1 MCCPLAGV
9 YSFKAQMSYRTI
21 LLFGPPGSGK
31 GTQGKILGAMPHYFH
46 FACGDV
52 FRSLDPKSEMG
63 MEFAKHANTGSLVP
77 DELTVK
83 LWRSSIERM
92 VASGRYKPAD
102 QYLLLDGIPRTV
114 GQARLMA
121 DDLDV
126 RAVVNLYCNDIAQ
139 IVARLS
145 KRAAL
150 ENRADDADIEVIRHR
165 IDVYEEQTE
174 PLLHFYSLGKVY
186 RVNATRPLEEV
197 TADIL
202 KVIET
207 VERDW

>member
-1 MCCPLAGV
+1 M
-9 YSFKAQMSYRTI
+9 
-21 LLFGPPGSGK
+21 PP
-31 GTQGKILGAMPHYFH
+31 YFH

-52 FRSLDPKSEMG
+52 FRALDPKSEMG
-63 MEFAKHANTGSLVP
+63 MEFAKYANTGSLVP

-83 LWRSSIERM
+83 LWRCSIERL
-92 VASGRYKPAD
+92 VISGKYKPAN

-114 GQARLMA
+114 GQARLMSG
-121 DDLDV
+121 DLDV
-126 RAVVNLYCNDIAQ
+126 RAVVDLYCNDIAQ

-145 KRAAL
+145 KRAGL
-150 ENRADDADIEVIRHR
+150 EKREDDADTDVIRHR

-174 PLLHFYSLGKVY
+174 PVMNFYPRNKIY
-186 RVNATRPLEEV
+186 RVNATRPIEAV

>member
-1 MCCPLAGV
+1 MVP
-9 YSFKAQMSYRTI
+9 
-21 LLFGPPGSGK
+21 
-31 GTQGKILGAMPHYFH
+31 YFH

-52 FRSLDPKSEMG
+52 FRSLDSKSEMG
-63 MEFAKHANTGSLVP
+63 MEFARYANTGSLVP

-174 PLLHFYSLGKVY
+174 PVMNFYPRNKIY
-186 RVNATRPLEEV
+186 RVNATRPPEAV

>member
-1 MCCPLAGV
+1 MPQGTTTRM
-9 YSFKAQMSYRTI
+9 SFRTV

-31 GTQGKILGAMPHYFH
+31 GTQGKILGAMPLYFH
-46 FACGDV
+46 CACGDV
-52 FRSLDPKSEMG
+52 FRSLDPQSEMG
-63 MEFAKHANTGSLVP
+63 REFAKYSKTGSLVP

-83 LWRSSIERM
+83 LWRTSIAELA
-92 VASGRYKPAD
+92 ASGRYKPND

-114 GQARLMA
+114 EQAQLMA

-145 KRAAL
+145 KRTAL
-150 ENRADDADIEVIRHR
+150 ENRTDDTDIEIIRHR
-165 IDVYEEQTE
+165 IDVYEEQTR
-174 PLLHFYSLGKVY
+174 PLLNLYPRRKIF
-186 RVNATRPLEEV
+186 RVNATRPPESV

-202 KVIET
+202 NVIDT
-207 VERDW
+207 VKRDW

>member
-1 MCCPLAGV
+1 
-9 YSFKAQMSYRTI
+9 MSYRTI

-31 GTQGKILGAMPHYFH
+31 GTQGRILGAMPPYFH

-63 MEFAKHANTGSLVP
+63 MEFAKHSRSGSLVP

-92 VASGRYKPAD
+92 VASGRYKPGD

-114 GQARLMA
+114 GQARLMTG
-121 DDLDV
+121 DLDV

-174 PLLHFYSLGKVY
+174 PVMNFYPRNKIY
-186 RVNATRPLEEV
+186 RVNATRPPEAV

-202 KVIET
+202 KVVET